1 MTLLSPLGH
10 QLPKQWKALTS
21 VACCKSI
28 SVKKNGHKSCFWRPP
43 GVIGSV
49 VEERE
54 WGLIQHSVKDAGW
67 DGGTATE
74 VIVQPFIKQWKERL
88 TRDMFASD
96 LAHLKA
102 ISVPVNIPDEITIE
116 HAVVE
121 RAHLLAERCPHRL
134 SCWLRLHEPKPTE
147 HVLTRRAEKIS
158 KSLWN

>member
-28 SVKKNGHKSCFWRPP
+28 SVKKKGHKSCFWRPP

-74 VIVQPFIKQWKERL
+74 VIVQPFIKQWKVNSGYVCIWPCPPKSHFCSCQHPRWNNNRTCSCG
-88 TRDMFASD
+88 TRSSFSWKVSSQT
-96 LAHLKA
+96 L
-102 ISVPVNIPDEITIE
+102 
-116 HAVVE
+116 
-121 RAHLLAERCPHRL
+121 
-134 SCWLRLHEPKPTE
+134 
-147 HVLTRRAEKIS
+147 VLTQITWTQADWTCINTKSWKDLKITL
-158 KSLWN
+158 KLK